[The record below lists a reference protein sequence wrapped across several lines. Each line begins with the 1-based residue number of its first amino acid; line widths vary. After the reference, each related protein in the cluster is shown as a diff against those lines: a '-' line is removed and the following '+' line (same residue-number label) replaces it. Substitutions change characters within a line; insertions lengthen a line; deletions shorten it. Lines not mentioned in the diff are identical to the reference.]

1 MQSSIRNKI
10 GLLEKLDFIRSRAAQ
25 EFYSNFCSKFGDL
38 DVYSYVT
45 CVVMVQLQLKEHLH
59 HDEAAT

>member
-1 MQSSIRNKI
+1 MTLNSM
-10 GLLEKLDFIRSRAAQ
+10 
-25 EFYSNFCSKFGDL
+25 SK